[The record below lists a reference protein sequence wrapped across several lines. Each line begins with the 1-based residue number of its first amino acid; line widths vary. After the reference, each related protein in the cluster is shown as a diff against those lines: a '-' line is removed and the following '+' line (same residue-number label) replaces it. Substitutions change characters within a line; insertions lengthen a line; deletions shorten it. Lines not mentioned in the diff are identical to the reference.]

1 MKKLKE
7 ILEGIIVPFP
17 SKKPTEKPAEKE
29 SWETDMPYD
38 EIFSRYG
45 YKEHTGPENHPLGIY
60 SHDKHPDEDIMVN
73 DDKTWAYMNQPHS
86 GNTPRDLHKHFVKK
100 FGKIQ

>member
-1 MKKLKE
+1 
-7 ILEGIIVPFP
+7 
-17 SKKPTEKPAEKE
+17 
-29 SWETDMPYD
+29 
-38 EIFSRYG
+38 
-45 YKEHTGPENHPLGIY
+45 
-60 SHDKHPDEDIMVN
+60 MVN